1 MEERSE
7 HVHEAAKRFI
17 PPYFEIILFPELTE
31 VFLGTLRSVPQSLYL
46 PVLVFMFPET
56 DFTLL
61 DKLTNN
67 PESFKPLPGSNCFYA
82 GTRIFVWP
90 NKLQFGRKPETVR
103 IRLVLGRSMNQSI
116 TFCLSWDD
124 QWLL

>member
-1 MEERSE
+1 VKERSE
-7 HVHEAAKRFI
+7 HVHEAAKDFFLHVLR
-17 PPYFEIILFPELTE
+17 PPCFEVIIFPGSME
-31 VFLGTLRSVPQSLYL
+31 VFLGTLRSVPGSIFF

-61 DKLTNN
+61 GKLTHN

-82 GTRIFVWP
+82 GATIFVWS

-103 IRLVLGRSMNQSI
+103 IRLVLG
-116 TFCLSWDD
+116 
-124 QWLL
+124 